1 MNNIFVG
8 DLIRV
13 SYEASSKFWG
23 DYWIRGDKGIPAAIH
38 GTRISD
44 IDDDMRTHFI
54 PDGTILPV
62 LGIKTIKDEDRSLYE
77 TFLVLDSSGRLLWVD
92 ESFVEKYQPEP
103 KETQ

>member
-1 MNNIFVG
+1 MNNIEVG
-8 DLIRV
+8 DLIKV
-13 SYEASSKFWG
+13 NYGMSSFWG
-23 DYWIRGDKGIPAAIH
+23 NYWKSRNLGIPAAIH
-38 GTRISD
+38 STRISD

-62 LGIKTIKDEDRSLYE
+62 LSIKTIKDEDRSLYE